1 MGRGLV
7 CPLFLPPVVDGRDP
21 IHERTLRPIVA
32 EVEWAKQQ
40 KAWTGLRR
48 HVSTILLAIAG
59 KA

>member
-1 MGRGLV
+1 V